1 MNIKNMKLKYRL
13 AGIYL
18 LTAVLPVIVLFTFSY
33 GQMKHILIER
43 DTKSIQNFVNQAGA
57 GIDAQLEVYNNL
69 SNYITFNETI
79 SRVVS
84 YDYKSDYEMYDQ
96 LVLLFDPM
104 LSSLKY
110 FHEDVKQVTIYAE
123 GTVKHDTTLA
133 PLSEIEAAPWFDTSK
148 EHTTIQWFADSS
160 AHTLSSAR
168 KMSLLYQKNKLGILY
183 ISVDYDKVFEALEE
197 NTQKNYGI
205 YIVDSAGSE
214 VYEFHSFTGENV
226 DKALNFADFCG
237 IRDGSGDYTVIST
250 PLATGRFICMNR
262 QN

>member
-96 LVLLFDPM
+96 LVLL
-104 LSSLKY
+104 
-110 FHEDVKQVTIYAE
+110 
-123 GTVKHDTTLA
+123 
-133 PLSEIEAAPWFDTSK
+133 
-148 EHTTIQWFADSS
+148 
-160 AHTLSSAR
+160 
-168 KMSLLYQKNKLGILY
+168 
-183 ISVDYDKVFEALEE
+183 
-197 NTQKNYGI
+197 
-205 YIVDSAGSE
+205 
-214 VYEFHSFTGENV
+214 
-226 DKALNFADFCG
+226 
-237 IRDGSGDYTVIST
+237 
-250 PLATGRFICMNR
+250 
-262 QN
+262 

>member
-168 KMSLLYQKNKLGILY
+168 KMSLLYQKNKLGIF
-183 ISVDYDKVFEALEE
+183 IHF
-197 NTQKNYGI
+197 
-205 YIVDSAGSE
+205 
-214 VYEFHSFTGENV
+214 
-226 DKALNFADFCG
+226 
-237 IRDGSGDYTVIST
+237 SG
-250 PLATGRFICMNR
+250 L
-262 QN
+262 